1 MEIKCGFVEFYD
13 KADKGINDFFKEA
26 NNKDFLGL
34 RKLNIRIS
42 NMLFPIG
49 HTLMPTLVYIYY
61 LNAIYHVLW
70 NKNNGKEPKAD
81 EINKW
86 EMAISQNIVKQE
98 NVKEK
103 GFLNEAKVRAFTYY
117 KSNMEKMHYF
127 KQEWKADDC
136 LKVSALELL
145 KNTGRYKFVY
155 NLIKDNEKP
164 PEKIDF
170 RDILIDRLDDV
181 ERLDFLI
188 DRLDDV
194 ERLDFIRR
202 AVLPYD
208 GEYSVFSNIVMYH
221 CGIKQKPRKGITI
234 YNDDWMYKY
243 NNEIKTMSDLE
254 NFYCLESCFKEIQRN
269 RYSDYKMALQYS
281 KLQWIAKLAYNMCLF
296 ENNDDKRNDYK
307 ARLEEFIKDPQNNID
322 EKYLKKL
329 EKLDENLDDAVQFIS
344 NIYEII
350 KDKDKVTVIDKL
362 KELVRN
368 RERDVMGDASILGSG
383 IIVENPMGYY
393 IDTFRWQYRAED
405 GDEDGDEESANVKDN
420 TNELKVPVWK
430 SGDEKNLRNRCAS
443 YYIYELFYEPYE
455 ENKQV

>member
-70 NKNNGKEPKAD
+70 NKSGKEPKAD

-136 LKVSALELL
+136 LKVSAQELS
-145 KNTGRYKFVY
+145 KDTNRYKFVF
-155 NLIKDNEKP
+155 NLIENNV
-164 PEKIDF
+164 IDF
-170 RDILIDRLDDV
+170 GNI
-181 ERLDFLI
+181 LI

-221 CGIKQKPRKGITI
+221 CGIKRKPRSGETI
-234 YNDDWMYKY
+234 YNDDWMDTY
-243 NNEIKTMSDLE
+243 NKKIKTIE

-307 ARLEEFIKDPQNNID
+307 ARLEEFINQNNID
-322 EKYLKKL
+322 KNDLKNLKN
-329 EKLDENLDDAVQFIS
+329 LDENLDDAVQFIS

-405 GDEDGDEESANVKDN
+405 GAEDGEEESANVKDN